1 MSDKLQNLRDINET
15 CLVKHDEIVQLV
27 VDFLEENF
35 DSMDDFEKSKFENE
49 IPENMS
55 LIKDVLQTALERSW
69 GGV

>member
-1 MSDKLQNLRDINET
+1 MSNKLQNLRDINES

>member
-1 MSDKLQNLRDINET
+1 MSDKLQNLRDINES

-35 DSMDDFEKSKFENE
+35 DSIDDFEKSKFENE

-55 LIKDVLQTALERSW
+55 LIKDVLKTALERSW

>member
-1 MSDKLQNLRDINET
+1 MGDKLQNLRDINES

>member
-1 MSDKLQNLRDINET
+1 MDDKLQNLRDINES
-15 CLVKHDEIVQLV
+15 CLAKHDEIVQMV
-27 VDFLEENF
+27 IDFLEENF
-35 DSMDDFEKSKFENE
+35 DSIDDFEKSKFENE

>member
-1 MSDKLQNLRDINET
+1 MSDKLQNLRDINES

>member
-1 MSDKLQNLRDINET
+1 MDEKLQNLRDINES

-27 VDFLEENF
+27 VAFLEANF
-35 DSMDDFEKSKFENE
+35 ESIEDFEKSKFENE

>member
-1 MSDKLQNLRDINET
+1 MGNKLQNLRDINES